1 MTNKSS
7 SNPVM
12 ATGVDSSAKNTTQT
26 DQLEKGN
33 GMATLTLTMMNKS
46 SSNPVMATGVDSSA
60 KKTTLTDQLE
70 KDILQN
76 NKTVTNSDSVV
87 LNRNS
92 TNCCLGNLAF
102 YIYYNRG
109 NGKTHALTTTNY
121 SFLNN
126 VWATGAVTRS

>member
-70 KDILQN
+70 K
-76 NKTVTNSDSVV
+76 
-87 LNRNS
+87 
-92 TNCCLGNLAF
+92 
-102 YIYYNRG
+102 G